1 MHIVQWLEVERM
13 FLDNSFR
20 IWNCWERWCFNY
32 SNWSKSVQFSC
43 FSPQVNRS
51 PTSDNSLS
59 KIIKTNHLLKF
70 SLKRAFNF
78 WAFSTL
84 TKFTEIW
91 MHRKYYSVSTKIILM
106 TNLVVLSGPWI
117 FFLTLIWKNSHLISL
132 FLFSRLVSF
141 SIPMRKIIWWFIQ
154 WCANITAISF

>member
-1 MHIVQWLEVERM
+1 M

-91 MHRKYYSVSTKIILM
+91 MHRKYYSLRGQYKDHPHDKFSCFIWALNI
-106 TNLVVLSGPWI
+106 
-117 FFLTLIWKNSHLISL
+117 FLTLIWKNSHLISL

>member
-1 MHIVQWLEVERM
+1 M
-13 FLDNSFR
+13 FLDNSFKT
-20 IWNCWERWCFNY
+20 WNYWERWCFNY
-32 SNWSKSVQFSC
+32 SNWSKSLQFSC

-91 MHRKYYSVSTKIILM
+91 MHRKYYSLRGQYKDHPHDKFSCFIWALNI
-106 TNLVVLSGPWI
+106 
-117 FFLTLIWKNSHLISL
+117 FLTLIWKNSHLISL